1 MSGRLDSK
9 NVGVRNGDW
18 GERVAA
24 EVLRRGGYEI
34 IERNARPVASDL
46 RYEIDI
52 VAWERSSDTMVFFE
66 VKQHSSLSPFARRL
80 RSVDRRK
87 MEKLRRACNAW
98 RRANKW
104 RGGYRFDV
112 IEVYGS
118 PESGRPVVDHIDRV
132 ALFAKGGRFVKWK

>member
-24 EVLRRGGYEI
+24 EFLRRGGYEI
-34 IERNARPVASDL
+34 IERNARPVERDL

-66 VKQHSSLSPFARRL
+66 VKQHATVSPFSRRM
-80 RSVDRRK
+80 RSIRRTTTK
-87 MEKLRRACNAW
+87 SWRA
-98 RRANKW
+98 
-104 RGGYRFDV
+104 GGTT
-112 IEVYGS
+112 GPS
-118 PESGRPVVDHIDRV
+118 STS
-132 ALFAKGGRFVKWK
+132 W